1 MIKTGLSLSIG
12 LLLLGFSLA
21 AVPASQKNEEALRQ
35 LAGSADTLL
44 KKSDEPSGADSL
56 IHKLE
61 FREAKMVDV
70 IRALA
75 DMSGLNIV
83 ATKDAGAKE
92 VTVFLQKIT
101 VKDALDTI
109 SKNSGLWYRQ
119 DKSGNTY
126 RIMTTEEF
134 QKDMVVYR
142 EDITRIFNL
151 LHPNPVIVATA
162 IRDVYG
168 DRVRLTLGVEDS
180 ATGLGSN
187 GGIGGTASAGISNSR
202 TGSLNG
208 VRQAT
213 TRQTTT
219 GTSGTAGGSRGA
231 AGAESE
237 RVLKEK
243 LTSDQ
248 LERLGALLPDGTA
261 GVISSDALN
270 QFSRNEQPIYITV
283 NREHNLIIV
292 RTSDAGSIKDIE
304 RLIKDMDR
312 PTPQV
317 LLEMKVLELSAGD
330 SFRQLFSLSAT
341 SDDGK
346 HSLGLG
352 NFPTEGGTLVYQF
365 MNSVITARL
374 ELLEKNNKVTTLS
387 SPILLASNNRP
398 AQVFVGEE
406 RVLVIGVSASAT
418 TVDNGVV
425 IPTTIVP
432 VTEVRNIG
440 NTLQILP
447 KINADRSVTLNIVQ
461 DASTVNVGGGTLP
474 VFVGGAGV
482 QTFNID
488 TVNTSNIQGT
498 VVAKDGLTVAIGGL
512 IQTSTSKNTQKVPF
526 LGDIPMVG
534 KLFRREEDS
543 NSKSELILLI
553 TPHII
558 TNPSEAEDAS
568 KGMVET
574 LSAQEW

>member
-1 MIKTGLSLSIG
+1 MAGM
-12 LLLLGFSLA
+12 LLLGFSLA
-21 AVPASQKNEEALRQ
+21 AVPASKKNEEALRQ
-35 LAGSADTLL
+35 LAGSADTML

-61 FREAKMVDV
+61 FKEAKMVDV

-119 DKSGNTY
+119 DKNSNTY

-142 EDITRIFNL
+142 EDTTRIFNL
-151 LHPNPVIVATA
+151 LHPNPVVVATA

-168 DRVRLTLGVEDS
+168 DRVHLTLGVEDS

-187 GGIGGTASAGISNSR
+187 GGAGGAAGAGIVSSGISNR
-202 TGSLNG
+202 NGSLNG

-213 TRQTTT
+213 TRQTSTVTNGTT
-219 GTSGTAGGSRGA
+219 GRSGGA
-231 AGAESE
+231 AGTESE

-248 LERLGALLPDGTA
+248 LERLGALLPDGAA

-292 RTSDAGSIKDIE
+292 RTTDAGSMKDIE
-304 RLIKDMDR
+304 RLIRDMDR

-317 LLEMKVLELSAGD
+317 LLEMKVLELAAGE
-330 SFRQLFSLSAT
+330 SFRQSFSLSAT
-341 SDDGK
+341 FDDGK
-346 HSLGLG
+346 HSIGLG
-352 NFPTEGGTLVYQF
+352 NFPSEGGTLVYQF
-365 MNSVITARL
+365 MNNVITARL
-374 ELLEKNNKVTTLS
+374 EMLEKNNKVTTLS
-387 SPILLASNNRP
+387 SPILLASNNKP

-406 RVLVIGVSASAT
+406 RVLVVGVSASAT

-461 DASTVNVGGGTLP
+461 DASTVNVGGATLP
-474 VFVGGAGV
+474 VFVGGNGV

-526 LGDIPMVG
+526 FGDIPMVG

-553 TPHII
+553 TPRII
-558 TNPSEAEDAS
+558 TNPSEAEDVS
-568 KGMVET
+568 NGMVET
-574 LSAQEW
+574 LSVQEW